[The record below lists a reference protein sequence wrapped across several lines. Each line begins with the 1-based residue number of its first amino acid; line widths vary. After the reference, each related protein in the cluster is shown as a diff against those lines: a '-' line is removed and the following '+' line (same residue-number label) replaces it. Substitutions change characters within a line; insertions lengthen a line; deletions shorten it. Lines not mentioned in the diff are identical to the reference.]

1 MKQTP
6 LILSIIA
13 LVASVVF
20 GILSLTSNNGGKK
33 ASPVAV
39 SGDSVAVAGSI
50 VFFNIDE
57 VMEGYDMAN
66 DLRSVVEN
74 KIQGIQNEI
83 DRRGN
88 KLQKDINTFQ
98 DKINKGLLLPSVA
111 ESQQKKLQQ
120 QQADYQNFVLK
131 KQNEMAEEQQVMMNQ
146 ILDAIKTYVDEYNID
161 RQYSLILAT
170 QGAILPAPV
179 VVGDDVLDITSD
191 ILAGLNDE
199 YVKSKANGEV
209 AEEAP
214 AEE

>member
-20 GILSLTSNNGGKK
+20 GILSLTANKPAKK
-33 ASPVAV
+33 VSPAA
-39 SGDSVAVAGSI
+39 SGDSTAVAGSI

-74 KIQGIQNEI
+74 KIQGIQSEI

-88 KLQKDINTFQ
+88 KLQKDVNAFQ

-111 ESQQKKLQQ
+111 ESQSKKLQQ

-131 KQNEMAEEQQVMMNQ
+131 KQNEMAEEQSVMMNQ
-146 ILDAIKTYVDEYNID
+146 ILDAIKTDVDEYNID
-161 RQYSLILAT
+161 KQYSMILAT
-170 QGAILPAPV
+170 QGAVLPAPV
-179 VVGDDVLDITSD
+179 VVGDDILDITSD
-191 ILAGLNDE
+191 ILLGLNDE
-199 YVKSKANGEV
+199 YVKSKSKGEV
-209 AEEAP
+209 AEEPA

>member
-20 GILSLTSNNGGKK
+20 GILSLTANKPAKK
-33 ASPVAV
+33 VSPAA
-39 SGDSVAVAGSI
+39 SGDSTAVAGSI

-74 KIQGIQNEI
+74 KIQGIQSEI

-88 KLQKDINTFQ
+88 KLQKDVNAFQ

-111 ESQQKKLQQ
+111 ESQSKKLQQ

-131 KQNEMAEEQQVMMNQ
+131 KQNEMAEEQSVMMNQ

-161 RQYSLILAT
+161 KQYSMILAT
-170 QGAILPAPV
+170 QGAVLPAPV
-179 VVGDDVLDITSD
+179 VVGDDILDITSD
-191 ILAGLNDE
+191 ILLGLNDE
-199 YVKSKANGEV
+199 YVKSKSKGEV
-209 AEEAP
+209 AEEPA

>member
-20 GILSLTSNNGGKK
+20 GILSLTSNGGHKK
-33 ASPVAV
+33 ASPAVA

-120 QQADYQNFVLK
+120 QQADYQNFVIK

-199 YVKSKANGEV
+199 YVKSKASGEV

>member
-20 GILSLTSNNGGKK
+20 GILSLTSNGTHKK
-33 ASPVAV
+33 VSPVV
-39 SGDSVAVAGSI
+39 SGDSAAVAGSI

-57 VMEGYDMAN
+57 VMDGYDVAN

-120 QQADYQNFVLK
+120 QQADYQNFVIK

-161 RQYSLILAT
+161 RQYSMILAT
-170 QGAILPAPV
+170 QGAVLPAPV
-179 VVGDDVLDITSD
+179 VVGDDILDITSD

-199 YVKSKANGEV
+199 YVKSKSNGEV

>member
-20 GILSLTSNNGGKK
+20 GILSLTANKPAKK
-33 ASPVAV
+33 VSPVA
-39 SGDSVAVAGSI
+39 SGDSTAVAGSI

-74 KIQGIQNEI
+74 KIQGIQSEI

-88 KLQKDINTFQ
+88 KLQKDVNAFQ

-111 ESQQKKLQQ
+111 ESQSKKLQQ

-131 KQNEMAEEQQVMMNQ
+131 KQNEMAEEQSVMMNQ

-161 RQYSLILAT
+161 KQYSMILAT
-170 QGAILPAPV
+170 QGAVLPAPV
-179 VVGDDVLDITSD
+179 VVGDDILDITSD
-191 ILAGLNDE
+191 ILLGLNDE
-199 YVKSKANGEV
+199 YVKSKSKGEV
-209 AEEAP
+209 AEEPA